1 MLVQQFSENPFQY
14 KDFEVWDV
22 ENMAAFFNGNG
33 VLKEIFE
40 KEYKILVSDFDKR
53 REEMPETNLGIIASI
68 LDQIGDKHFFVF
80 TLHDPNHL
88 ELIKMQNNKVMNFG
102 IDIELIAP
110 DHVYILIMDKVKEV
124 SVGL

>member
-22 ENMAAFFNGNG
+22 ENMTAFFNGNG

-40 KEYKILVSDFDKR
+40 KEYKILISDFDKR
-53 REEMPETNLGIIASI
+53 RAEMPESNLAIIANI
-68 LDQIGDKHFFVF
+68 LDQIGDKHFFIF
-80 TLHDPNHL
+80 TLHDSNHL
-88 ELIKMQNNKVMNFG
+88 ELIKMQNTGVMNFG
-102 IDIELIAP
+102 LNIESISP

>member
-14 KDFEVWDV
+14 QGFEIWDI
-22 ENMAAFFNGNG
+22 ENMEAFFSGNG
-33 VLKEIFE
+33 VIKEIFE

-53 REEMPETNLGIIASI
+53 RSELPETNMGIIATI

-80 TLHDPNHL
+80 TLHDANHL
-88 ELIKMQNNKVMNFG
+88 ELIKMQNSKVMNFG
-102 IDIELIAP
+102 INIEEISP
-110 DHVYILIMDKVKEV
+110 EHVYIVLMDKVKEV

>member
-22 ENMAAFFNGNG
+22 ENMTAFFNGNG

-40 KEYKILVSDFDKR
+40 KEYKILVSDFEEKR
-53 REEMPETNLGIIASI
+53 SELPETNLGIIANI

-80 TLHDPNHL
+80 TLHDTNHL
-88 ELIKMQNNKVMNFG
+88 ELIQMQKTQVMNFG
-102 IDIELIAP
+102 LDIELIAP
-110 DHVYILIMDKVKEV
+110 DHVYILIMDKLKEV
-124 SVGL
+124 GIGV

>member
-14 KDFEVWDV
+14 KDFEIWDV
-22 ENMAAFFNGNG
+22 ENMAAFFKGNG

-53 REEMPETNLGIIASI
+53 RAEMQETNLGIMANI

-80 TLHDPNHL
+80 TLHDDNHM
-88 ELIKMQNNKVMNFG
+88 ELIKMQKTGVMNFG
-102 IDIELIAP
+102 MNIEDILF
-110 DHVYILIMDKVKEV
+110 DHVYIVIMDKVKEV
-124 SVGL
+124 SVGM

>member
-14 KDFEVWDV
+14 KGFEVWDV
-22 ENMAAFFNGNG
+22 ENMEAFFKGNG

-40 KEYKILVSDFDKR
+40 KEYKILITDFEDKR
-53 REEMPETNLGIIASI
+53 HELPETNLGIIANI
-68 LDQIGDKHFFVF
+68 LDQIGDKHFLIF

-88 ELIKMQNNKVMNFG
+88 ELIQMQNTKVMNFG
-102 IDIELIAP
+102 MDIQEIVP
-110 DHVYILIMDKVKEV
+110 EHVYILIMDKVKEV

>member
-22 ENMAAFFNGNG
+22 ENMNAFFNGNG

-53 REEMPETNLGIIASI
+53 RGELPETNLGIIANI

-80 TLHDPNHL
+80 TLHDVNHL
-88 ELIKMQNNKVMNFG
+88 ELIKMQNTKVMNFG
-102 IDIELIAP
+102 MDIELILP
-110 DHVYILIMDKVKEV
+110 DHVYIIIMDKVKEV